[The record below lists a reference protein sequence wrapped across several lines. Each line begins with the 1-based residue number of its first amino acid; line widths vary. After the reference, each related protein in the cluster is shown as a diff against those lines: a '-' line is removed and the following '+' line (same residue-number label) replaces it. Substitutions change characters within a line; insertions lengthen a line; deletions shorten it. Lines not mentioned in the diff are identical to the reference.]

1 MVTHSNT
8 FYTGVRIANYDKY
21 NLKIK
26 YKNNMKQNKVAVIM
40 DDYGLDYDDSYKA
53 LNRLNRDELIM
64 YILNNYAKNEKANH

>member
-1 MVTHSNT
+1 
-8 FYTGVRIANYDKY
+8 
-21 NLKIK
+21 
-26 YKNNMKQNKVAVIM
+26 MKQNKVAVIM